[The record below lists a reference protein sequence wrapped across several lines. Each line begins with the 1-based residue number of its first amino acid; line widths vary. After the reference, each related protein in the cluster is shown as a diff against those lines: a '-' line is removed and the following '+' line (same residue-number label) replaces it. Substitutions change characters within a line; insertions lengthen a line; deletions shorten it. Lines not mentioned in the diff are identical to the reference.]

1 MQRVAHRKA
10 TAAIAFLLTPAA
22 PEVPIWSMLRKGFD
36 GTLKKITTSF
46 EGGYFQG
53 EYCACSVVLG
63 ARGVIERGGVPR
75 TPLGAGG
82 DRGARNPRTA
92 GLLCSST
99 WLELAILK
107 SNRFRNGH
115 QRARAANIGYITR

>member
-1 MQRVAHRKA
+1 
-10 TAAIAFLLTPAA
+10 
-22 PEVPIWSMLRKGFD
+22 MLRKGFD
-36 GTLKKITTSF
+36 GTLKKITTSL

-53 EYCACSVVLG
+53 EHCACSVVLG
-63 ARGVIERGGVPR
+63 AGGVIGRGGVPR
-75 TPLGAGG
+75 TPPGVWVN
-82 DRGARNPRTA
+82 RGARNPRTA

-115 QRARAANIGYITR
+115 QRARAANIGHIAR